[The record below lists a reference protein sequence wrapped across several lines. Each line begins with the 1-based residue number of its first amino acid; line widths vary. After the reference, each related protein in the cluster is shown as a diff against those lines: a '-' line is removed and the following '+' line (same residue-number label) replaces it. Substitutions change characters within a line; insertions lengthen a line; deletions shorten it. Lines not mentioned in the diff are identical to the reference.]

1 MESGKGKSRDFRL
14 SQALAPYGP
23 KGFFRRSRKWM
34 NLMTERIGFE
44 VVSPVY
50 LLTTM
55 KPIAEELFIV
65 CTGGG

>member
-1 MESGKGKSRDFRL
+1 MISGFPKPL
-14 SQALAPYGP
+14 PPYGP

>member
-44 VVSPVY
+44 VVSPV
-50 LLTTM
+50 
-55 KPIAEELFIV
+55 
-65 CTGGG
+65 